1 MKKLVVISPAI
12 YVPTKNGPQKT
23 QIFTYNK
30 YMTQKRILLFNLVFA
45 SFISIYGC
53 VSQDLRLPATAGEVY
68 KNTDLQ
74 QSLMMAAQNNILFV
88 ISPEALVDLEKTEVD
103 LKCRSFESPFW
114 SEKLSVYLNYMRQ
127 HPEYFSRFHVL
138 EIKKGDQ
145 AQVQMQKDLDGA
157 SVLSIQYVM
166 TEVRGKVTYKTQLP
180 CEGRLAESIGKDIV
194 KTNFEF
200 PTTEDFGKLLADS
213 ADKSKVDRFQ
223 FANDFLMYLA
233 ERGAIFKFG
242 HEQSFEKNSKGQY
255 IMALAL
261 NQMSKEVISK
271 NMGYLN
277 LWLKK
282 INQNSRQ
289 AELIQMFG
297 LVNDNEIKAGVK
309 VDSQGEFARKTMG
322 QPDLTYLY
330 MTFKLEG
337 DDVKVTSLDGF
348 NRCLQAQVKELGSDI
363 LGSFRNPAAKSSGD
377 DDLRDSYLS
386 PGFNCDPSQLVSQPP
401 QQTANQAN

>member
-1 MKKLVVISPAI
+1 
-12 YVPTKNGPQKT
+12 
-23 QIFTYNK
+23 
-30 YMTQKRILLFNLVFA
+30 MTQKKILLANLVLA
-45 SFISIYGC
+45 SFVSIYGC
-53 VSQDLRLPATAGEVY
+53 VSQELRLPATASEVY

-74 QSLMMAAQNNILFV
+74 QSLMMAAQNNVLFV
-88 ISPEALVDLEKTEVD
+88 VSPEALVDLEKTEVD
-103 LKCRSFESPFW
+103 LKCRSFENPFW

-127 HPEYFSRFHVL
+127 HPEFFSRFHVL

-157 SVLSIQYVM
+157 SVLSVQYVM

-180 CEGRLAESIGKDIV
+180 CEGRLAESIGKDII

-200 PTTEDFGKLLADS
+200 PTIETFGKILTDS
-213 ADKSKVDRFQ
+213 PDRAQVERFQ

-261 NQMSKEVISK
+261 NQMAREV
-271 NMGYLN
+271 NARNLGYLN

-297 LVNDNEIKAGVK
+297 LVNDKEIKAGVK

-322 QPDLTYLY
+322 QPDLTYLF
-330 MTFKLEG
+330 MTFKLDG
-337 DDVKVTSLDGF
+337 DEVKVTSLDGF
-348 NRCLQAQVKELGSDI
+348 NRCLQAQAKDLGSDI
-363 LGSFRNPAAKSSGD
+363 LGNFRNPAGNGAGD
-377 DDLRDSYLS
+377 DIRDSYLS
-386 PGFNCDPSQLVSQPP
+386 PGFNCDSNDLASPLVG
-401 QQTANQAN
+401 NQAERTEAQK

>member
-1 MKKLVVISPAI
+1 MLQAYLLNPDLNYGRNSRTID
-12 YVPTKNGPQKT
+12 
-23 QIFTYNK
+23 
-30 YMTQKRILLFNLVFA
+30 YMSQKRILLFNLVFA

-74 QSLMMAAQNNILFV
+74 QSLMMAAQSNILFV
-88 ISPEALVDLEKTEVD
+88 ISAEAITDLEKTEVD
-103 LKCRSFESPFW
+103 QKCRSFENPFW
-114 SEKLSVYLNYMRQ
+114 SEKLSVYLNFMRQ
-127 HPEYFSRFHVL
+127 NPEWYSRFHVL

-180 CEGRLAESIGKDIV
+180 CEGRLAESIGKDII

-200 PTTEDFGKLLADS
+200 PTTEAFAKLLSDS
-213 ADKSKVDRFQ
+213 PERARVERFQ

-233 ERGAIFKFG
+233 ERGTIFKFG
-242 HEQSFEKNSKGQY
+242 HEQSFEKNSKGQH
-255 IMALAL
+255 IMAMAL
-261 NQMSKEVISK
+261 NKMATEVSSK

-277 LWLKK
+277 LWIKK

-297 LVNDNEIKAGVK
+297 LVNDKEIKAGVK

-330 MTFKLEG
+330 MTFKLDG
-337 DDVKVTSLDGF
+337 DEVNVTSIDGF
-348 NRCLQAQVKELGSDI
+348 NKCLQAQTKDLGSDI
-363 LGSFRNPAAKSSGD
+363 LGNFRKPAGKDSAVD
-377 DDLRDSYLS
+377 EVRDSYLA
-386 PGFNCDPSQLVSQPP
+386 PGFNCEPAQLTSQDKAAATSA
-401 QQTANQAN
+401 QQ

>member
-1 MKKLVVISPAI
+1 M
-12 YVPTKNGPQKT
+12 N
-23 QIFTYNK
+23 
-30 YMTQKRILLFNLVFA
+30 QKRILLLNLMLA

-53 VSQDLRLPATAGEVY
+53 VSQDLRLPASASEVY

-88 ISPEALVDLEKTEVD
+88 ISPDALVDLEKTEVD
-103 LKCRSFESPFW
+103 PKCRSFENPFW

-166 TEVRGKVTYKTQLP
+166 TEVRGKVSYKTKLP

-200 PTTEDFGKLLADS
+200 PSVESFGNLLNDAPDRS
-213 ADKSKVDRFQ
+213 RVDRFQ
-223 FANDFLMYLA
+223 FASDFLMFLA

-242 HEQSFEKNSKGQY
+242 HEQSFEKNNKGQY

-261 NQMSKEVISK
+261 NQMARETTTKS
-271 NMGYLN
+271 MGFLN

-282 INQNSRQ
+282 INENSRQ
-289 AELIQMFG
+289 AHLIQMFS
-297 LVNDNEIKAGVK
+297 LINDKEIKAGVK

-330 MTFKLEG
+330 MTFKVEG
-337 DDVKVTSLDGF
+337 DEVKVTPLEGF
-348 NRCLQAQVKELGSDI
+348 NRCLQAQVKDLSPDI
-363 LGSFRNPAAKSSGD
+363 LSSFRNPAAKSIGAED
-377 DDLRDSYLS
+377 FRDSYLS
-386 PGFNCDPSQLVSQPP
+386 PGFNCDPTHLVPKSQETPASGQPK
-401 QQTANQAN
+401 

>member
-1 MKKLVVISPAI
+1 MCQINMDLKKRHFFCIL
-12 YVPTKNGPQKT
+12 KN
-23 QIFTYNK
+23 
-30 YMTQKRILLFNLVFA
+30 MSQKRILLLNLVLA
-45 SFISIYGC
+45 SFVTIYGC
-53 VSQDLRLPATAGEVY
+53 VSQDLRLPASASEVY

-88 ISPEALVDLEKTEVD
+88 ISPEALIDLEKTEVD
-103 LKCRSFESPFW
+103 MKCRAFENPFW
-114 SEKLSVYLNYMRQ
+114 SEKLSVYLNYTRQ

-157 SVLSIQYVM
+157 SVVSIQYVM
-166 TEVRGKVTYKTQLP
+166 TEVRGKVSYKTQLP

-200 PTTEDFGKLLADS
+200 PTVESFGKLLADS
-213 ADKSKVDRFQ
+213 PDRSRVERFQ

-261 NQMSKEVISK
+261 NQMAHEVNSK

-282 INQNSRQ
+282 INENSRQ
-289 AELIQMFG
+289 AELIQMFS

-330 MTFKLEG
+330 MTFKLDG
-337 DDVKVTSLDGF
+337 DDVKVVPLEGF
-348 NRCLQAQVKELGSDI
+348 NRCLQAQAKDLGSGI
-363 LGSFRNPAAKSSGD
+363 LSSFRNPAGKSIGAD
-377 DDLRDSYLS
+377 DIRDSYLS
-386 PGFNCDPSQLVSQPP
+386 PGFTCDPAQLAPAISQQESSKN
-401 QQTANQAN
+401 TSN

>member
-1 MKKLVVISPAI
+1 
-12 YVPTKNGPQKT
+12 
-23 QIFTYNK
+23 
-30 YMTQKRILLFNLVFA
+30 MTQKKILIFNLVFA
-45 SFISIYGC
+45 SFICIYGC
-53 VSQDLRLPATAGEVY
+53 VSQDLRLPATAAEVY

-74 QSLMMAAQNNILFV
+74 QSLMMAAQNNVLFV
-88 ISPEALVDLEKTEVD
+88 VSPEALTDLEKTEVD

-114 SEKLSVYLNYMRQ
+114 SEKLSVYLNLLRRN
-127 HPEYFSRFHVL
+127 PEWFSRFHVL

-145 AQVQMQKDLDGA
+145 ASVQMQKDLDGA
-157 SVLSIQYVM
+157 AVLSIQYVM
-166 TEVRGKVTYKTQLP
+166 TEVRGKVSYKTQLP
-180 CEGRLAESIGKDIV
+180 CEGRLAESIGKDII

-200 PTTEDFGKLLADS
+200 PSTDNFAKILEDSPDRAR
-213 ADKSKVDRFQ
+213 VERFQ

-261 NQMSKEVISK
+261 NKMATEVSSR

-297 LVNDNEIKAGVK
+297 LVNDKEIKAGVK

-322 QPDLTYLY
+322 QPDLTYLF
-330 MTFKLEG
+330 MTFRLEG
-337 DDVKVTSLDGF
+337 DEVFVTSVDGF
-348 NRCLQAQVKELGSDI
+348 NRCLQAQSKELGSDV
-363 LGSFRNPAAKSSGD
+363 LGSFRTPAGKNPAND
-377 DDLRDSYLS
+377 EIRDSYLS
-386 PGFNCDPSQLVSQPP
+386 PGFSCDQNLLTSAPE
-401 QQTANQAN
+401 NK

>member
-1 MKKLVVISPAI
+1 
-12 YVPTKNGPQKT
+12 
-23 QIFTYNK
+23 
-30 YMTQKRILLFNLVFA
+30 MTQKRILLFNLVFA

-88 ISPEALVDLEKTEVD
+88 VSPEALTDLEKTEVD
-103 LKCRSFESPFW
+103 LKCRSFENPFW
-114 SEKLSVYLNYMRQ
+114 SEKLSVYLNFMRQ
-127 HPEYFSRFHVL
+127 HPEWYSRFHVL

-166 TEVRGKVTYKTQLP
+166 TEVRGKVSYKTQLP
-180 CEGRLAESIGKDIV
+180 CEGRLAESIGKDII

-200 PTTEDFGKLLADS
+200 PTTEAFAKLLSDS
-213 ADKSKVDRFQ
+213 PDRARIDRFQ

-233 ERGAIFKFG
+233 ERGTIFKFG
-242 HEQSFEKNSKGQY
+242 HEQSFEKNSKGQH
-255 IMALAL
+255 IMAMAL
-261 NQMSKEVISK
+261 NQMAAEVNSK

-297 LVNDNEIKAGVK
+297 LVNDNEIKAGVR

-330 MTFKLEG
+330 MTFKLDG

-348 NRCLQAQVKELGSDI
+348 NRCLQAQAKDLNPDLLGN
-363 LGSFRNPAAKSSGD
+363 FRNPAGKGD
-377 DDLRDSYLS
+377 EARDSYLS
-386 PGFNCDPSQLVSQPP
+386 PGFNCEQKDLSQTETVSPSVSPK
-401 QQTANQAN
+401 AAK

>member
-1 MKKLVVISPAI
+1 MDLKKQ
-12 YVPTKNGPQKT
+12 QKFS
-23 QIFTYNK
+23 ILIA
-30 YMTQKRILLFNLVFA
+30 MTQKKILLLNLVFA

-88 ISPEALVDLEKTEVD
+88 ISNDALTDLEKTEVD
-103 LKCRSFESPFW
+103 IKCRSFESPFW
-114 SEKLSVYLNYMRQ
+114 SEKLSVYLNYIRQ
-127 HPEYFSRFHVL
+127 HPEWFSRFHVL

-157 SVLSIQYVM
+157 TVLSIQYVM
-166 TEVRGKVTYKTQLP
+166 TEVRGKVSYKTKIP
-180 CEGRLAESIGKDIV
+180 CEGRLAESIGKDII

-200 PTTEDFGKLLADS
+200 PATEAFAKILTDS
-213 ADKSKVDRFQ
+213 PDRARVDRFQ

-233 ERGAIFKFG
+233 ERGTIFKFG
-242 HEQSFEKNSKGQY
+242 HEQSFERNSKGQH

-261 NQMSKEVISK
+261 NKMATEVNSK

-309 VDSQGEFARKTMG
+309 VDTSGEFARKTMG

-337 DDVKVTSLDGF
+337 DDVKVTSIDGF
-348 NRCLQAQVKELGSDI
+348 NRCLQAQAKDLGSDL
-363 LGSFRNPAAKSSGD
+363 LGGFRNPAGKSTGD
-377 DDLRDSYLS
+377 DEVRDSYLA
-386 PGFNCDPSQLVSQPP
+386 PGFNCDSAQLTSQEKASAPSQQ
-401 QQTANQAN
+401 

>member
-1 MKKLVVISPAI
+1 MSQKKV
-12 YVPTKNGPQKT
+12 
-23 QIFTYNK
+23 
-30 YMTQKRILLFNLVFA
+30 LLINLLFA

-53 VSQDLRLPATAGEVY
+53 VSQDLRLPATASDVY
-68 KNTDLQ
+68 RNSDLQ

-88 ISPEALVDLEKTEVD
+88 ISPEALTDLEKTEVD
-103 LKCRSFESPFW
+103 PKCRSFSNPFW
-114 SEKLSVYLNYMRQ
+114 SEKLSVYLNSMRQ
-127 HPEYFSRFHVL
+127 NPEWFSRFHVL
-138 EIKKGDQ
+138 EIKKGDS
-145 AQVQMQKDLDGA
+145 AQVQIQKDMDGA
-157 SVLSIQYVM
+157 SVLSVQYVM
-166 TEVRGKVTYKTQLP
+166 TEVRGKISYKTQLP

-200 PTTEDFGKLLADS
+200 PKMEEFTKLLAD
-213 ADKSKVDRFQ
+213 AQEKQKVERFQ

-242 HEQSFEKNSKGQY
+242 HEQSFEKNSKGEY

-261 NQMSKEVISK
+261 NKMAKEIHGK
-271 NMGYLN
+271 NMGYVN

-297 LVNDNEIKAGVK
+297 LMNDQEIKAGVK

-330 MTFKLEG
+330 LTFKLEG
-337 DDVKVTSLDGF
+337 DEVKVTSLDGF
-348 NRCLQAQVKELGSDI
+348 NRCLQAQVKVLGAY
-363 LGSFRNPAAKSSGD
+363 RNPAAKIAGD
-377 DDLRDSYLS
+377 DTADSFLA
-386 PGFNCDPSQLVSQPP
+386 PGFNCDTDVLSRINPD
-401 QQTANQAN
+401 

>member
-1 MKKLVVISPAI
+1 
-12 YVPTKNGPQKT
+12 
-23 QIFTYNK
+23 
-30 YMTQKRILLFNLVFA
+30 MTQKRILLFNLVLA

-74 QSLMMAAQNNILFV
+74 QSLMMAAQNNNLFV
-88 ISPEALVDLEKTEVD
+88 ISPDALTDLEKTEVD
-103 LKCRSFESPFW
+103 IKCRSFENPFW
-114 SEKLSVYLNYMRQ
+114 SEKLSVYLNYMRH
-127 HPEYFSRFHVL
+127 HPEWFSRFHVL

-166 TEVRGKVTYKTQLP
+166 TEVRGKVSYKTQIP
-180 CEGRLAESIGKDIV
+180 CEGRLAESIGKDII

-200 PTTEDFGKLLADS
+200 PTTEAFAKILTDS
-213 ADKSKVDRFQ
+213 PDRARVERFQ
-223 FANDFLMYLA
+223 FANEFLMYLA

-255 IMALAL
+255 IMAMAL
-261 NQMSKEVISK
+261 NKMATEVSSK

-337 DDVKVTSLDGF
+337 DDVRVTSIDGF
-348 NRCLQAQVKELGSDI
+348 NRCLQAQAKDLGSDL
-363 LGSFRNPAAKSSGD
+363 LGGFRNPAGKD
-377 DDLRDSYLS
+377 DEIRDSYLA
-386 PGFNCDPSQLVSQPP
+386 PGFNCEPTQLQSQETTT
-401 QQTANQAN
+401 QTSNK

>member
-1 MKKLVVISPAI
+1 MNQKKIL
-12 YVPTKNGPQKT
+12 
-23 QIFTYNK
+23 IFN
-30 YMTQKRILLFNLVFA
+30 LLFA
-45 SFISIYGC
+45 SVILIYGC

-88 ISPEALVDLEKTEVD
+88 VSPEALTDLEKTEVD
-103 LKCRSFESPFW
+103 QKCRSFENPFW
-114 SEKLSVYLNYMRQ
+114 SEKLSVYLNFMRQ
-127 HPEYFSRFHVL
+127 HPEWFTRFHVL
-138 EIKKGDQ
+138 ELKKGDV
-145 AQVQMQKDLDGA
+145 AQVQLQKDLDGA
-157 SVLSIQYVM
+157 SVVSVQYVM
-166 TEVRGKVTYKTQLP
+166 TEVRGKVSYKTQLP
-180 CEGRLAESIGKDIV
+180 CEGRLAESIGKDII
-194 KTNFEF
+194 KTTFDF
-200 PTTEDFGKLLADS
+200 PTVEEFSKALAD
-213 ADKSKVDRFQ
+213 APERLKVDRFQ

-261 NQMSKEVISK
+261 NQLAKDVSSK
-271 NMGYLN
+271 NMGYVN

-297 LVNDNEIKAGVK
+297 LINDKEIKAGVR

-330 MTFKLEG
+330 ITFRLEG
-337 DDVKVTSLDGF
+337 DDVQVTPFDGF
-348 NRCLQAQVKELGSDI
+348 NRCLQVQAKLLGSEMF
-363 LGSFRNPAAKSSGD
+363 GTSFRNPAAKNGND
-377 DDLRDSYLS
+377 DERDSFLS
-386 PGFNCDPSQLVSQPP
+386 PGFSCESAQLQPSSSQSQDKTRPSFSDGI
-401 QQTANQAN
+401 

>member
-1 MKKLVVISPAI
+1 MDLKKH
-12 YVPTKNGPQKT
+12 QKFS
-23 QIFTYNK
+23 ILIA
-30 YMTQKRILLFNLVFA
+30 MTQKKILLFNLVFA

-88 ISPEALVDLEKTEVD
+88 ISPDALTDLEKTEVD
-103 LKCRSFESPFW
+103 IKCRSFESPFW

-127 HPEYFSRFHVL
+127 HPEWFSRFHVL

-157 SVLSIQYVM
+157 TVLSIQYVM
-166 TEVRGKVTYKTQLP
+166 TEVRGKVSYKTKIP
-180 CEGRLAESIGKDIV
+180 CEGRLAESIGKDII

-200 PTTEDFGKLLADS
+200 PATEAFAKILTDS
-213 ADKSKVDRFQ
+213 PDRVRVDRFQ

-233 ERGAIFKFG
+233 ERGTIFKFG
-242 HEQSFEKNSKGQY
+242 HEQSFERNSKGQY

-261 NQMSKEVISK
+261 NKMATEVNSK

-309 VDSQGEFARKTMG
+309 VDTLGEFARKTMG

-337 DDVKVTSLDGF
+337 DDVKVTSIDGF
-348 NRCLQAQVKELGSDI
+348 NRCLQAQAKDLGSDL
-363 LGSFRNPAAKSSGD
+363 LGGFRNPAGKSTGD
-377 DDLRDSYLS
+377 DEVRDSYLA
-386 PGFNCDPSQLVSQPP
+386 PGFNCDTSQLTSQEKASASS
-401 QQTANQAN
+401 QQ

>member
-1 MKKLVVISPAI
+1 M
-12 YVPTKNGPQKT
+12 N
-23 QIFTYNK
+23 
-30 YMTQKRILLFNLVFA
+30 QKRILLFNLVLA

-53 VSQDLRLPATAGEVY
+53 VSQDLRLPASASEVY

-74 QSLMMAAQNNILFV
+74 QSLMMAAQNNVLFV

-103 LKCRSFESPFW
+103 IKCRSFENPFW

-166 TEVRGKVTYKTQLP
+166 TEVRGKVSYKTQLP

-200 PTTEDFGKLLADS
+200 PSVESFGNLLSDAPDRTR
-213 ADKSKVDRFQ
+213 VDRFQ
-223 FANDFLMYLA
+223 FASDFLMFLA

-261 NQMSKEVISK
+261 NQLAHEATSK

-282 INQNSRQ
+282 INENSRQ
-289 AELIQMFG
+289 AELIQMFS

-330 MTFKLEG
+330 MTFKLDG
-337 DDVKVTSLDGF
+337 DEVKVAPLEGF
-348 NRCLQAQVKELGSDI
+348 NRCLQAQVKELSSDI
-363 LGSFRNPAAKSSGD
+363 LSSFRNPAAKSFGSD
-377 DDLRDSYLS
+377 DIRDSYLN
-386 PGFNCDPSQLVSQPP
+386 PGFNCDPTQLSPASQDKQAASQ
-401 QQTANQAN
+401 TK

>member
-1 MKKLVVISPAI
+1 MKILVVNSPAI
-12 YVPTKNGPQKT
+12 FVPVDFLDLKKGKKLR
-23 QIFTYNK
+23 ILLG
-30 YMTQKRILLFNLVFA
+30 MTQKRILLFNLVLA

-88 ISPEALVDLEKTEVD
+88 ISPEALTDLEKTEVD
-103 LKCRSFESPFW
+103 LKCRTFENPFW

-127 HPEYFSRFHVL
+127 HPEWYGRFHVL
-138 EIKKGDQ
+138 EMKKGDQ

-157 SVLSIQYVM
+157 TVLSIQYVM
-166 TEVRGKVTYKTQLP
+166 SEVRGKVSYKTQIP
-180 CEGRLAESIGKDIV
+180 CEGRLAESIGKDII

-200 PTTEDFGKLLADS
+200 PTTEDFAKLLSDS
-213 ADKSKVDRFQ
+213 PERSRVDRFQ

-242 HEQSFEKNSKGQY
+242 HEQSFEKNSKGQF
-255 IMALAL
+255 IMAMAL
-261 NQMSKEVISK
+261 NKMATEVNSK

-309 VDSQGEFARKTMG
+309 VDTQGEFARKTMG

-337 DDVKVTSLDGF
+337 DDVVVTSIDGF
-348 NRCLQAQVKELGSDI
+348 NRCLQVQAKDLGSDL
-363 LGSFRNPAAKSSGD
+363 LGGFRNPAGKGSAGD
-377 DDLRDSYLS
+377 EIRDSYLS
-386 PGFNCDPSQLVSQPP
+386 PGFNCDPAQLVP
-401 QQTANQAN
+401 QEKSAQK